1 MTIKERYD
9 NICVKLDELALEVSV
24 KSNDITELCDKIKWE
39 YISKNA
45 IVKDLKEKMGNWG
58 ASDKEAQR
66 WLDGIYELLLVQRD
80 EMEKSMKRLG
90 IENKVI
96 DIRDYFKYLTDRL
109 VNREEAPTECKKN
122 TDKCEYDLEKDI
134 EEFNCLLPQVPS
146 EAKSFANYVSK
157 DTYNLDV
164 ALKMSEVICNLL
176 NQMGVIIKRNE
187 EVGINREANKR
198 RANK

>member
-1 MTIKERYD
+1 MTVKEKYD
-9 NICVKLDELALEVSV
+9 NICIKLDELALEVGVES
-24 KSNDITELCDKIKWE
+24 KDINELCDKIKWE

-45 IVKDLKEKMGNWG
+45 IVKDLKEKMENEG
-58 ASDKEAQR
+58 ASDNEAKR
-66 WLDGIYELLLVQRD
+66 WLDGIVELLLVQRD

-109 VNREEAPTECKKN
+109 VKREEAPTECKEN
-122 TDKCEYDLEKDI
+122 PDKCEYDLEKDI

-146 EAKSFANYVSK
+146 EAKSFADYLSK
-157 DTYNLDV
+157 NTYSLDV
-164 ALKMSEVICNLL
+164 ALKMSETLDKLL
-176 NQMGVIIKRNE
+176 NQMMGIITRHE
-187 EVGINREANKR
+187 EVNINYEASKR